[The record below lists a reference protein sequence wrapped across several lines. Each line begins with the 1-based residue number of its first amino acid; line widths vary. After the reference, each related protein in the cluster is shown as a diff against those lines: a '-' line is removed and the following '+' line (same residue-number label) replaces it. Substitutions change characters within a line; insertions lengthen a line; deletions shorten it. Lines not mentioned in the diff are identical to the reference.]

1 MPQPPR
7 DPLIS
12 GPERWRWPWS
22 RARDVNI
29 GSQTRTPS
37 SSVEAAE
44 PMRLPGLKPSTRP
57 RFQHLYGETGKA
69 AGWKVL
75 LVRLAV
81 GLAILYHLAPQ
92 LGRVTGTTT
101 ARSLLTFLGEQMPRV
116 MDIDVGRWFSLGASG
131 WFWQPFLAA
140 AGAALMRLVAY
151 NTARRDPL
159 GAIWIAAAALAV
171 DAATWIFVGLKLSGT
186 AWSPAEG
193 AALTTLLKVEGAVL
207 LGLFFLMAATGKKKL
222 GETDAHFNR
231 G

>member
-22 RARDVNI
+22 RGQDVNI
-29 GSQTRTPS
+29 GSQIRTPS
-37 SSVEAAE
+37 SAVEA
-44 PMRLPGLKPSTRP
+44 PGP
-57 RFQHLYGETGKA
+57 RKSAGPDAPARVHLQHVYGETGKA
-69 AGWKVL
+69 AGWKVF

-92 LGRVTGTTT
+92 LGRVTGATT
-101 ARSLLTFLGEQMPRV
+101 ARSLLTFLGEQMPRLLDV
-116 MDIDVGRWFSLGASG
+116 DVGLWFSLGASG

-171 DAATWIFVGLKLSGT
+171 DTATWIFVGLKLSGT

-207 LGLFFLMAATGKKKL
+207 LGLFFLMAPTGKKKL

-231 G
+231 D